1 MCGIIAGIS
10 PHIADLL
17 LDGLKQLQNRGYD
30 SAGISLY
37 NSSSENSQS
46 DNSFSTIKKASIRD
60 SSALSYLERNITQNI
75 SNATLGIG
83 HTRWAT
89 HGAKNDVNS
98 HPHTSYNGSFVLVH
112 NGIIENYRE
121 IKTFLENNGIVNV
134 SETDTECIVNLLA
147 FHYEQQVKVEVE
159 VKNDKNERIK
169 WIQIAI
175 RKTIDM
181 LEGTWGLAIMCRETP
196 SALYCT
202 RQGSPILVGHSDS
215 CALITSEQ
223 SGFSGHIQNYFILK
237 NKDICTIE
245 QQTDKSISIH
255 TCEEKYIQKR
265 IQQNTCELTPTPYSH
280 WMLKEINEQVE
291 SIKRVIKQGSRLL
304 ENDKVHLGGLN
315 DNRETLKIID
325 HIVLLGCGTSLNAAK
340 FAIHY
345 FKSLCIFNSV
355 SWCDGADFSI
365 EDVSPIG
372 STALILLSQSGET
385 KDLHRC
391 IEIANNHNLFT
402 IGIVNVVDS
411 LIAREVECGCYL
423 HAGREVAVGS
433 TKSFTSQAL
442 LLVMVAM
449 WFSQIQEPRVRKNIQ
464 RKHII
469 QDIRNLSN
477 DIKKILDCHEQIKE
491 IAKYM
496 VNFNSSFVLGKGKS
510 EAIAH
515 EGSLKIKEISYIH
528 AEGYSTS
535 SLKHGPFAL
544 LHEGYPVVL
553 ISPEDEHYAKSQNAY
568 EEIKSRGARI
578 FTITDN
584 INNTSNISDD
594 VIIIPKNTTFASLLA
609 IIPLQLLSY
618 EIALLKNIN
627 PDQPRN
633 LAKVVTVE

>member
-10 PHIADLL
+10 PHISHLL

-37 NSSSENSQS
+37 NS
-46 DNSFSTIKKASIRD
+46 DKSFSTLKKASIKD
-60 SSALSYLERNITQNI
+60 NSALSYLERNITQEI
-75 SNATLGIG
+75 SELTLGIG

-98 HPHTSYNGSFVLVH
+98 HPHTSYNSSFVLVH
-112 NGIIENYRE
+112 NGIIENYKE
-121 IKTFLENNGIVNV
+121 IKQLLENNGIVNV
-134 SETDTECIVNLLA
+134 SETDTECIVNLMA
-147 FHYEQQVKVEVE
+147 FHYEQLKVEVE
-159 VKNDKNERIK
+159 KDNKKRVEDVNYVK
-169 WIQIAI
+169 IAI
-175 RKTIDM
+175 RKTIDI
-181 LEGTWGLAIMCRETP
+181 LEGTWGLAIMCLDTP
-196 SALYCT
+196 NTIYCT
-202 RQGSPILVGHSDS
+202 RQGSPILVGHNDS

-245 QQTDKSISIH
+245 RQSDNSIH
-255 TCEEKYIQKR
+255 IDTYEEKYIKKEV
-265 IQQNTCELTPTPYSH
+265 NKNMNELTPAPYSH

-291 SIKRVIKQGSRLL
+291 SIKRVIKKGSRIQD
-304 ENDKVHLGGLN
+304 NDKVHLGGLN
-315 DNRETLKIID
+315 ENCEILKTID

-345 FKSLCIFNSV
+345 FKSLCFFNSV

-365 EDVSPIG
+365 EDVSPFG
-372 STALILLSQSGET
+372 STAVILLSQSGET

-391 IEIANNHNLFT
+391 IEIANHHNLFT

-433 TKSFTSQAL
+433 TKSFTSQAM

-477 DIKKILDCHEQIKE
+477 DIKKILECHQQIKE

-496 VNFNSSFVLGKGKS
+496 VNFNSCFVLGKGKS

-553 ISPEDEHYAKSQNAY
+553 ISPEDEHYSKSQNAY

-578 FTITDN
+578 FTITDKT
-584 INNTSNISDD
+584 TSHQATSDD
-594 VIIIPKNTTFASLLA
+594 VIIIPKNTTFASLLS

>member
-10 PHIADLL
+10 PHISHLL

-37 NSSSENSQS
+37 NS
-46 DNSFSTIKKASIRD
+46 DKSFSTLKKASIKD
-60 SSALSYLERNITQNI
+60 NSALSYLERNITQEI
-75 SNATLGIG
+75 SELTLGIG

-98 HPHTSYNGSFVLVH
+98 HPHTSYNSSFVLVH
-112 NGIIENYRE
+112 NGIIENYKE
-121 IKTFLENNGIVNV
+121 IKQLLEKNGIVNV
-134 SETDTECIVNLLA
+134 SETDTECIVNLMA
-147 FHYEQQVKVEVE
+147 FHYEQLKVEVE
-159 VKNDKNERIK
+159 KDNKKRVEDVNYVK
-169 WIQIAI
+169 IAI
-175 RKTIDM
+175 RKTIDI
-181 LEGTWGLAIMCRETP
+181 LEGTWGLAIMCLDTP
-196 SALYCT
+196 NTIYCT
-202 RQGSPILVGHSDS
+202 RQGSPILVGHNDS

-245 QQTDKSISIH
+245 RQSDNSIH
-255 TCEEKYIQKR
+255 IDTYEEEYIKKEV
-265 IQQNTCELTPTPYSH
+265 NKNMNELTPAPYSH

-291 SIKRVIKQGSRLL
+291 SIKRVIKKGSRILD
-304 ENDKVHLGGLN
+304 NDKVHLGGLN
-315 DNRETLKIID
+315 DNYETLKTID

-345 FKSLCIFNSV
+345 FKTLCIFNSI

-365 EDVSPIG
+365 EDVSPFG

-391 IEIANNHNLFT
+391 IEIANHHNLFT

-433 TKSFTSQAL
+433 TKSFTSQAM

-477 DIKKILDCHEQIKE
+477 DIKKILECHQQIKE

-496 VNFNSSFVLGKGKS
+496 VNFNSCFVLGKGKS

-553 ISPEDEHYAKSQNAY
+553 ISLEDEHYAKSQNAY

-578 FTITDN
+578 FTITN
-584 INNTSNISDD
+584 KTTSDQATSDD
-594 VIIIPKNTTFASLLA
+594 VIIIPKNTTFASLLS